1 MRILLLII
9 GWGSLIGSIGE
20 SIILLHALWLM
31 VAGAADWGMTAEFHI
46 KHHLSF
52 FYFLVEIAYALFPDD
67 MVRWFLNLPVLIFYP
82 VRIVAS
88 IIIGSWALRVAKRMK
103 RG

>member
-1 MRILLLII
+1 ML
-9 GWGSLIGSIGE
+9 
-20 SIILLHALWLM
+20 
-31 VAGAADWGMTAEFHI
+31 AGTADWAMTAEFHI

-52 FYFLVEIAYALFPDD
+52 FYFLVKIAYALFPEDI
-67 MVRWFLNLPVLIFYP
+67 VRWLLNLPVLIFYP

-88 IIIGSWALRVAKRMK
+88 VIIGSWALRVARRMK